1 MHHEFTKWRSPSL
14 DGKEMSVHVWG
25 HAGARM
31 LVFPTSLGSHR
42 EWTDRK
48 MQYVL
53 RDHLERGWLQMY
65 TVDHVHDE
73 SWYDKKRHPGARA
86 WRHLQY
92 HEYIKNELLP
102 FMNHKNR
109 NSFTIAAG
117 ASFGAYH
124 AMSFGLR
131 FPTLVNRIIGLSGLY
146 DISGQAQQYTD
157 PNVYACNPFA
167 FMANEHDPHRIAAFR
182 RQDIIMA
189 IGRGD
194 PSYQNNEEFSSIL
207 WQKGIGNALRV
218 WDGHAHDWPFWEK
231 MIRIYVSGHD

>member
-1 MHHEFTKWRSPSL
+1 MHHEFLKWRSPAL
-14 DGKEMSVHVWG
+14 DGKEMSIHVWG

-53 RDHLERGWLQMY
+53 RDHLERGWLQLY
-65 TVDHVHDE
+65 AVDHVHHE
-73 SWYDKKRHPGARA
+73 SWYDKQRHPGARA

-92 HEYIKNELLP
+92 HSYIKDEVFPL
-102 FMNHKNR
+102 MNHRNR
-109 NSFTIAAG
+109 NGFTIAAG

-131 FPTLVNRIIGLSGLY
+131 FPHLVNRIIGLSGLY
-146 DISGQAQQYTD
+146 DISRQASGHVD
-157 PNVYACNPFA
+157 ANVYAANPMA
-167 FMANEHDPHRIAAFR
+167 FMPHEHEHDRIAAFR

-194 PSYQNNEEFSSIL
+194 PSYQNNEDFSAIL
-207 WQKGIGNALRV
+207 WNKGIGNALRV

-231 MIRIYVSGHD
+231 MIRMYVGGHD

>member
-1 MHHEFTKWRSPSL
+1 MHHEFLKWRSPAL

-53 RDHLERGWLQMY
+53 RDHLERGWLQLFA
-65 TVDHVHDE
+65 VDHVHHE
-73 SWYDKKRHPGARA
+73 SWYDKQRHPGARA

-92 HEYIKNELLP
+92 HVYIKDEVFPL
-102 FMNHKNR
+102 MNHRNR
-109 NSFTIAAG
+109 NGFTIAAG

-131 FPTLVNRIIGLSGLY
+131 FPQLVNRIIGLSGLY
-146 DISGQAQQYTD
+146 DISRQASGHMD
-157 PNVYACNPFA
+157 ANVYAANPMA
-167 FMANEHDPHRIAAFR
+167 FMAHEHDQERLAAFR

-194 PSYQNNEEFSSIL
+194 PSYQNNEDFSSIL
-207 WQKGIGNALRV
+207 WSKGVGNALRV

-231 MIRIYVSGHD
+231 MIRMYVGGHD